1 MKNTHA
7 NTIDI
12 SGPLKTF
19 AYGMSLAILA
29 TPYSFSSYN
38 TKTGKDDP
46 EGYIKYWGKEEHY
59 PYYYIKDHLHNVCA
73 VWDSHANGYTQTTF
87 YYPSGVPMSI
97 STNQAIQPNK
107 YNGKPYEEMHG
118 MDVYEYEFRNYYA
131 TIMRFTAMDPL
142 CEQTPW
148 QSPYVY
154 AANNP
159 VCNIDG
165 MGLYPNGFQTKSV
178 LMPRSHSRIH
188 ITIFHH

>member
-87 YYPSGVPMSI
+87 YYPSCVP
-97 STNQAIQPNK
+97 
-107 YNGKPYEEMHG
+107 
-118 MDVYEYEFRNYYA
+118 
-131 TIMRFTAMDPL
+131 IMRFTAMDPL

-159 VCNIDG
+159 VCNVDW